1 MSVFGG
7 EGQTQG
13 QFQKSLNKVFLMYGG
28 GFAAF
33 VIVLAFLEQM
43 GMPKEYIGYA
53 FLAATVL
60 LYGGIGVMSRTN
72 DAAEYYV
79 AGRRVPAIYNGM
91 ATGSDW
97 MSAAS
102 FIGMAGTLYLTGYG
116 GLAFILGW
124 TGGYCLVALFLAPY
138 LRKFGQFTIP
148 DFLGA
153 RFGGTS
159 DWRVCR
165 YFGVLRLRG
174 GPNFRCRFDHCT
186 FDRLVI

>member
-7 EGQTQG
+7 EGQSQG
-13 QFQKSLNKVFLMYGG
+13 QFQKSLNKVFIFYGA

-33 VIVLAFLEQM
+33 VIALAFLEQL

-102 FIGMAGTLYLTGYG
+102 FIGMAGTLYLTG
-116 GLAFILGW
+116 
-124 TGGYCLVALFLAPY
+124 
-138 LRKFGQFTIP
+138 
-148 DFLGA
+148 
-153 RFGGTS
+153 
-159 DWRVCR
+159 
-165 YFGVLRLRG
+165 
-174 GPNFRCRFDHCT
+174 
-186 FDRLVI
+186 

>member
-1 MSVFGG
+1 MSVFDGV
-7 EGQTQG
+7 GQTQS
-13 QFQKSLNKVFLMYGG
+13 QFQKSLNKVFLFYGG

-33 VIVLAFLEQM
+33 VIVLAILEQM

-60 LYGGIGVMSRTN
+60 LYGGIGVISRTN

-102 FIGMAGTLYLTGYG
+102 FIGMAGTLY
-116 GLAFILGW
+116 
-124 TGGYCLVALFLAPY
+124 
-138 LRKFGQFTIP
+138 R
-148 DFLGA
+148 
-153 RFGGTS
+153 
-159 DWRVCR
+159 
-165 YFGVLRLRG
+165 
-174 GPNFRCRFDHCT
+174 
-186 FDRLVI
+186 